1 MLASSNDCRI
11 SFATNFYA
19 QREYPMPLLMSVTGH
34 KTETMFLNYIV
45 INQQIM
51 QCNQLEFGQRKPR
64 REYSRGVIKT
74 NLFKTYIKQL
84 STDIQTFRKLF
95 NTYITKSID
104 EANNLNELLE
114 QLDDLFYNID
124 GIKFSTYLTK
134 DVLPSVI
141 SKVSH
146 LKDELEKTGKSRST
160 YPKRKKLQALVNEFN
175 HYTRLL
181 QEL

>member
-1 MLASSNDCRI
+1 M
-11 SFATNFYA
+11 
-19 QREYPMPLLMSVTGH
+19 
-34 KTETMFLNYIV
+34 
-45 INQQIM
+45 
-51 QCNQLEFGQRKPR
+51 
-64 REYSRGVIKT
+64 
-74 NLFKTYIKQL
+74 
-84 STDIQTFRKLF
+84 
-95 NTYITKSID
+95 
-104 EANNLNELLE
+104 E

-160 YPKRKKLQALVNEFN
+160 SPKRKKLQALVNEFN